1 MSTTTTGP
9 LTISAAAERVGL
21 SADTLR
27 YYERIGL
34 LDPVPRTAAG
44 QRLYGEPEM
53 ARLEMVMRLRGT
65 GMPLHAMV
73 EYTRLV
79 REGDTAVA
87 PRRAML
93 ADQRARLLERM
104 EELAATLRYLD
115 RKIETY
121 DTRLAALETG

>member
-1 MSTTTTGP
+1 MSTASTEP

-44 QRLYGEPEM
+44 QRLYGAAEM

-65 GMPLHAMV
+65 GMPIQDMV
-73 EYTRLV
+73 EYARLV
-79 REGDTAVA
+79 REGDAAVA
-87 PRRAML
+87 RRRAML
-93 ADQRARLLERM
+93 AGQRARLLGRM
-104 EELAATLRYLD
+104 EELEATLRYLD
-115 RKIETY
+115 RKIATY
-121 DTRLAALETG
+121 DARMAVEAG